1 MASVE
6 QLLAEMKENPQNV
19 RFVDACKVATHFF
32 GKPRVSGSH
41 HIWSMSWPG
50 DPRVNL
56 QDKGDVAKPY
66 QVKQL
71 LLAVEK
77 ERQRLDNEAKKE
89 AAPVKPTM
97 PVKSKRKKSKRPGG
111 RTR

>member
-1 MASVE
+1 MATVDE
-6 QLLAEMKENPQNV
+6 LLVEMKANPQSV
-19 RFVDACKVATHFF
+19 RFSDACKVATHFF
-32 GKPRVSGSH
+32 GKERINGSH
-41 HIWSMSWPG
+41 HIWSMKWAG

-77 ERQRLDNEAKKE
+77 EKQRLETEAKKGE
-89 AAPVKPTM
+89 ATPPEKAKP
-97 PVKSKRKKSKRPGG
+97 KGKKKARKR
-111 RTR
+111 